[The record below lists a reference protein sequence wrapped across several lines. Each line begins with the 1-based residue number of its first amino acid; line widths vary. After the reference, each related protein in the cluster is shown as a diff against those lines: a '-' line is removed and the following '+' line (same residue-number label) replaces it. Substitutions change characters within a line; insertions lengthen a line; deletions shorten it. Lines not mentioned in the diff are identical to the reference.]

1 MADSPDRL
9 IGSQSVIQ
17 PKVSIIC
24 ITYNH
29 EKMIE
34 RALLGFVNQKI
45 NFPFE
50 AIVADD
56 CSTDNTPSIIQK
68 YAKEYPTI
76 IKPILR
82 DKNIGSLP
90 NYRDAVSKATGQ
102 YLATCDGDDYW
113 TDEFKLAKQVEFM
126 DTHPDFSMC
135 CHPFVQTYLDGSSPD
150 IIISP
155 WELVSAEAKARGYLT
170 FQDFFPINPVGSMT
184 AFYRWD
190 LVRELPIWMEKYKI
204 ADLVVHLL
212 HADKGKVGVLED
224 VMAVYQRHAG
234 GVWYQNDTIE
244 HKHKMAVDYAN
255 LLTEIDYEFGKKYT
269 DIINPCKGAPLK
281 ILFIAIEN
289 SIHSYKWIQSVLS
302 EKRHEVRLFSS
313 YRIPNLPDL
322 FSSSDRLKIYS
333 PFQTKPKVNPARTYI
348 DSLAKMIFHPKQ
360 TMRQIRNDSFGY
372 VVYTPRCRFG
382 DLKLFIKTL
391 LKMVLRPKRTL
402 KMIEDGT
409 FRYRALSDDE
419 KSLELVIKEFQPDII
434 HTLHTQFSAFQILP
448 IRQNWSGKF
457 PIWLHSVWGSDL
469 YFWRRH
475 PNQRAKIEEV
485 LPYIDYFIGEGRRD
499 EILARELGYKGSF
512 FEPMPASGGLDID
525 TIKRTKLLK
534 TSSRREIAVKGYDTG
549 VGRFRDA
556 LIALIRAK
564 DVVKD
569 YKINVFSLE
578 MDRGML
584 DVYITDSGLNINVI
598 PPSSHDEIIK
608 MMSNSRISI
617 GCSFSDGI
625 PATFLEAMA
634 CGAFP
639 IQTNTA
645 ITEDWVEDG
654 VSALLVPPDDVIALE
669 KAIRRALSDDELV
682 DNAAEINRRTICEK
696 ADVNKWNAAIEKIY
710 NTVGYQYRN

>member
-1 MADSPDRL
+1 MTDSPERL
-9 IGSQSVIQ
+9 IGSRSGIQ
-17 PKVSIIC
+17 AKVSIVC

-29 EKMIE
+29 EKLIE
-34 RALLGFVNQKI
+34 RALQGFVKQKT

-50 AIVADD
+50 AIIADD

-90 NYRDAVSKATGQ
+90 NYRDAVSKANGQ

-170 FQDFFPINPVGSMT
+170 FQDFFPINPVGSLT
-184 AFYRWD
+184 AFYRRD
-190 LVRELPIWMEKYKI
+190 LVQELPAWMEKYKI
-204 ADLVVHLL
+204 ADLVMHLL

-244 HKHKMAVDYAN
+244 HQHKVAVDYAN
-255 LLTEIDYEFGKKYT
+255 LLTDIDFEFGKKYSDKIT
-269 DIINPCKGAPLK
+269 PCKGAPLK
-281 ILFIAIEN
+281 ILFLAMEN
-289 SIHSYKWIQSVLS
+289 SIHSYKWIQSVIS
-302 EKRHEVRLFSS
+302 QNRHEVRLFSS
-313 YRIPNLPDL
+313 YRIPYLPDI
-322 FSSSDRLKIYS
+322 FSTSDRLKIYS
-333 PFQTKPKVNPARTYI
+333 PFGKKLKRNPSRSYY
-348 DSLAKMIFHPKQ
+348 SCLAKMIFHPKQ
-360 TMRQIRNDSFGY
+360 TMDLMEKDLFGHG
-372 VVYTPRCRFG
+372 VFFKTSKFG
-382 DLKLFIKTL
+382 NLELFVKNL
-391 LKMVLRPKRTL
+391 LMLILRPRHAQM
-402 KMIEDGT
+402 MIAEGT
-409 FRYRALSDDE
+409 FRDGYVSDNE
-419 KSLELVIKEFQPDII
+419 KTLEMVIKEFQPDII
-434 HTLHTQFSAFQILP
+434 HTLHTQTSAYQLLAV
-448 IRQNWSGKF
+448 RKKLNGKF

-469 YFWRRH
+469 YFWIRH
-475 PNQRAKIEEV
+475 PDHRVQLEEV
-485 LPYIDYFIGEGRRD
+485 MHYIDYFIGEGRRD
-499 EILARELGYKGSF
+499 EILAMELGFKGSF
-512 FEPMPASGGLDID
+512 FEPMPASGGFDIENNNND
-525 TIKRTKLLK
+525 QFIKPSLRK
-534 TSSRREIAVKGYDTG
+534 EITVKGYDFG

-569 YKINVFSLE
+569 YTINVFSLE

-584 DVYITDSGLNINVI
+584 DVYINDSGLNINVV
-598 PPSSHDEIIK
+598 PHSSHEEIVKILSK
-608 MMSNSRISI
+608 SRISI

-645 ITEDWVEDG
+645 ITEGWVEDG

-669 KAIRRALSDDELV
+669 KAIRRAMSDNELV
-682 DNAAEINRRTICEK
+682 DDAAMMNLQTIHDK
-696 ADVNKWNAAIEKIY
+696 ANINKWNLAIEKIY
-710 NTVGYQYRN
+710 NNVGYKFRD

>member
-1 MADSPDRL
+1 MTNSPDRL
-9 IGSQSVIQ
+9 IGSRSGIQ
-17 PKVSIIC
+17 PKVSIVC

-34 RALLGFVNQKI
+34 RALQGFVNQKT

-50 AIVADD
+50 AIIADD
-56 CSTDNTPSIIQK
+56 CSTDNSPSIIQK
-68 YAKEYPTI
+68 YAKEYPAI

-90 NYRDAVSKATGQ
+90 NYRDAVSKANGQ

-155 WELVSAEAKARGYLT
+155 WDFVSEEAKARGYLT
-170 FQDFFPINPVGSMT
+170 FQDFFPINPVGSLT

-190 LVRELPIWMEKYKI
+190 LVQELPTWMENYKI
-204 ADLVVHLL
+204 ADLVMHLL

-224 VMAVYQRHAG
+224 VMSVYQRHAG
-234 GVWYQNDTIE
+234 GVWFQNDTIE
-244 HKHKMAVDYAN
+244 HTHKMAADYAN
-255 LLTEIDYEFGKKYT
+255 LLTDIDFELGKKYSEILT
-269 DIINPCKGAPLK
+269 PSKGAPLK

-289 SIHSYKWIQSVLS
+289 SIHSYKWVQSVLS
-302 EKRHEVRLFSS
+302 ENRHEVRLFSS

-322 FSSSDRLKIYS
+322 FSTSDRLKIYS
-333 PFQTKPKVNPARTYI
+333 PFQTKQKVNPARIYI
-348 DSLAKMIFHPKQ
+348 ESLAKMIFHPKQ
-360 TMRQIRNDSFGY
+360 TMSQIRNDSFGY
-372 VVYTPRCRFG
+372 VVYVPRSRFG

-402 KMIEDGT
+402 SMIEDGT
-409 FRYRALSDDE
+409 FRYRALSDNE
-419 KSLELVIKEFQPDII
+419 KSIGMVIKEFQPDII
-434 HTLHTQFSAFQILP
+434 HTLHTQFSAFQLLP
-448 IRQNWSGKF
+448 IRENWSGKF

-475 PNQRAKIEEV
+475 PDQRAKIEEV
-485 LPYIDYFIGEGRRD
+485 MPYIDYFIGEGRRD
-499 EILARELGYKGSF
+499 EILAKELGYTGSF
-512 FEPMPASGGLDID
+512 FEPMPASGGFDIEKLRD
-525 TIKRTKLLK
+525 TKLLK
-534 TSSRREIAVKGYDTG
+534 TSLRREIAVKGYDTG

-584 DVYITDSGLNINVI
+584 DVYIQDSGLNINVI

-608 MMSNSRISI
+608 MLTNSRISI

-639 IQTNTA
+639 VQTNTA
-645 ITEDWVEDG
+645 ITEGWVEDG

-669 KAIRRALSDDELV
+669 KAIRRVLSDDELV
-682 DNAAEINRRTICEK
+682 DSAAEINRRTICER